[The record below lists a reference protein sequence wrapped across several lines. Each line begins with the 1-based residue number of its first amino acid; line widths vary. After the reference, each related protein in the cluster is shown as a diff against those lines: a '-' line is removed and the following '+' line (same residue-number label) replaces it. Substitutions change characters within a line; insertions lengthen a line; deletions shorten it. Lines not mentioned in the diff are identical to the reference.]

1 MCEIALTFMQEIAAR
16 PISLKEN
23 ESVPPSLLLER
34 VKIKFPE
41 LSNEATSLYEKHL
54 EKWWH

>member
-54 EKWWH
+54 EKW